1 MVMRIGV
8 AVVVLMSLTL
18 RAGGAPAPESAPGAS
33 ASSSSLPRPPAS
45 DAGGL
50 LPSAT
55 DGGAAAAA
63 APAGDLPTIE
73 QLKAQLA
80 EGKHAEVLKQVAK
93 LLGLRGEHAKAYD
106 RYELL
111 CQRGEAA
118 LRGKANSMA
127 IEAFGQAA
135 RATTT
140 DPQKQAVAR
149 ATEVL
154 IRRAKPLGYVPRVA
168 PQVARPQGKV
178 DAAAAPAARAPGP
191 QPIPIIEEADRKRA
205 FAALFADEYA
215 TVEPKVKAATKSN
228 GLPPVIDAIK
238 SIGDLRAIE
247 MAATGSSDKT
257 KAITADLG
265 AHAHQLISGTL
276 RPMSSRVEECWA
288 SASRD
293 TVAEG
298 SDGNRYRRPGMWGL
312 TSAEQNDL
320 KAIIATCE
328 KVQPVAGELAQ
339 VTERAELIADAQQA
353 QKLHAR
359 AVEVL
364 TFDYPNSGRYNKQ
377 PQKTQSP
384 GAR

>member
-1 MVMRIGV
+1 MTMRIGV
-8 AVVVLMSLTL
+8 VVVVLMSLTL
-18 RAGGAPAPESAPGAS
+18 RGGAAPAPGPAPGAS
-33 ASSSSLPRPPAS
+33 SPAPAAG
-45 DAGGL
+45 DGGGL

-55 DGGAAAAA
+55 DAGAATA

-80 EGKHAEVLKQVAK
+80 EGKHAEVLKHVAK

-111 CQRGEAA
+111 CLRGEAA

-135 RATTT
+135 RATT
-140 DPQKQAVAR
+140 DPEKQAVAR

-168 PQVARPQGKV
+168 PQPAPPRKV
-178 DAAAAPAARAPGP
+178 DAAAPAAARAPGA
-191 QPIPIIEEADRKRA
+191 QPIPIIEEADRTRA
-205 FAALFADEYA
+205 FAALFADEFA
-215 TVEPKVKAATKSN
+215 TVEPKVKTATKAA

-247 MAATGSSDKT
+247 VAATGSSDKT
-257 KAITADLG
+257 KTITGDLG

-276 RPMSSRVEECWA
+276 RPMSSRVEQCWE
-288 SASRD
+288 SASRA

-298 SDGNRYRRPGMWGL
+298 SDGTRYRRPGMWGL
-312 TSAEQNDL
+312 TSTEQNDL

-364 TFDYPNSGRYNKQ
+364 TFDYPNSGRYNKT
-377 PQKTQSP
+377 PQKTPP